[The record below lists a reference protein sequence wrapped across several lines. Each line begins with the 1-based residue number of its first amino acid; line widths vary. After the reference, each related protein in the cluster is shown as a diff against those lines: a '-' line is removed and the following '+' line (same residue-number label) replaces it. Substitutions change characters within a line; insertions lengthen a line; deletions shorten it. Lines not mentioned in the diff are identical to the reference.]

1 MSSSYTLQQYIDY
14 IKLSLFADTLDS
26 ELSDETIGKFVIAA
40 LQEVQRY
47 IDTPKFITIPF
58 CRCIDLSS
66 YTDCEG
72 NVHDFNYSAIVHVYR
87 TEGYTGD
94 TTTSVSSSA
103 VDPMYAQTWMAFS
116 SGGNY
121 YNINNY
127 IYNYLSYNTLLQMRN
142 TTSTD
147 LAFTQDKYGKK
158 LYINSQ
164 YDNPSYVTIEYIPV
178 YQHVE
183 EVTSDYWIDI
193 LKRMSLA
200 LVKVALGRVRT
211 RYTQTNALVQDD
223 GSTMLQEGTDELK
236 ELREVLRANNNLFLP
251 VD

>member
-26 ELSDETIGKFVIAA
+26 EISDETIGKFVIAA
-40 LQEVQRY
+40 LQEIQRY
-47 IDTPKFITIPF
+47 IDTPKFITVPF
-58 CRCIDLSS
+58 CRCIDLNS
-66 YTDCEG
+66 YTDSDG
-72 NVHDFNYSAIVHVYR
+72 NKHDFNYSAITRIYR

-94 TTTSVSSSA
+94 TTIGATSSS
-103 VDPMYAQTWMAFS
+103 VDPMYAQTWMAFT

-147 LAFTQDKYGKK
+147 LAFIQDKVGKK

-164 YDNPSYVTIEYIPV
+164 YDNPAYVTIEYIPV
-178 YQHVE
+178 YQNVE
-183 EVTSDYWIDI
+183 EITSDYWIDM

-200 LVKVALGRVRT
+200 LVKIALGRIRT
-211 RYTQTNALVQDD
+211 RYVQSNALLTDD
-223 GSTMLQEGTDELK
+223 GATMLQEGTEELK
-236 ELREVLRANNNLFLP
+236 EIRETLRTNNDLFTVL
-251 VD
+251 D